1 MVTSRM
7 DSNIATK
14 INASV
19 SLTPPG
25 SHVVILSLIAILGI
39 SLVATF
45 AFVFYDAN
53 YWIPL
58 IVSTVILIVI
68 VVFWLRSHRDIDHAS
83 ITPTTLSTTDGNNS
97 TAISLHPRAKSSAE
111 ELAALER
118 ILSTMRN
125 RSLLPD
131 PDGLVDDKG
140 QPVPNSQHD
149 ARERI
154 ASTNDRTRKEF
165 ESGFGHFREPDAG
178 NRFEQSTL
186 SDTPELGEIQEAN
199 FPNDRN

>member
-1 MVTSRM
+1 MNW
-7 DSNIATK
+7 NIATK

-25 SHVVILSLIAILGI
+25 SHVVISSLIAILGI
-39 SLVATF
+39 SLITTF
-45 AFVFYDAN
+45 AFVFYDEN

-83 ITPTTLSTTDGNNS
+83 ITPTTLSTTDGSNS
-97 TAISLHPRAKSSAE
+97 TTISIHPRAKPPPE

-118 ILSTMRN
+118 IISTVRN

-154 ASTNDRTRKEF
+154 ASTNDRTRKEL
-165 ESGFGHFREPDAG
+165 ESIFGHVREPVAG
-178 NRFEQSTL
+178 HRFEQLTL
-186 SDTPELGEIQEAN
+186 SDTPELGEIRETN
-199 FPNDRN
+199 FPNDKN